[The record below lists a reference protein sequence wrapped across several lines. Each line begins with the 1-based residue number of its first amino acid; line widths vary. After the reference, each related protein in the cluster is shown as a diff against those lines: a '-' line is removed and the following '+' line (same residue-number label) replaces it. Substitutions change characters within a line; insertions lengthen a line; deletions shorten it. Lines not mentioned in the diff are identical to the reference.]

1 MQVFWKKS
9 DTFAEIYAIIRHISC
24 YIIYNVRA
32 KEDMKR
38 LTTLTISLLL
48 MAATGWAQSGMTD
61 NQVMDY
67 VIEQNA
73 KGVSRQQIVTQLM
86 QRGVT
91 MEQLQRL
98 RKKYERQMKNG
109 ALGAEDITAG
119 SKDVKKRMREA
130 NGEKRQDIVDKEKR
144 NVSPYRVKDGRKK
157 TKQNTY
163 DENDKE
169 FNDFDDAV
177 DFMMPDSLKYFYGDE
192 DKEKEPK
199 RKIFGHDVFNNKDLT
214 FESSMNLATPQN
226 YRLGPGDE
234 VNIDIWGASQESITE
249 TVSPDGYVT
258 IEDIGLIQLGGLSVS
273 QAKAKLKNVLGARFQ
288 GSRIE
293 LTVGQTRTIT
303 ISVMGEVKAPG
314 TYTMSAF
321 ATVYNALYMAG
332 GPNEIGTLRNVKV
345 YRNGKLLSNVDVYDF
360 LLNGKL
366 TGDVRL
372 QDNDIV
378 TVGPYEALVNIAGKI
393 KRPMFYEMK
402 KTESA
407 ATLLRYAGGFTGD
420 AYTKAI
426 RIHRKA
432 GQMYS
437 VFNVGE
443 FDLNDFKLMDEDS
456 VSVDSTLNRYQN
468 TVEVKGAV
476 FRPGMYQVGGQICT
490 VKTLIE
496 AADGLTENAI
506 GQHAV
511 MHRMKKDR
519 TLEVKSVDIVGIL
532 EGNVPDI
539 ELKNE
544 DVIYVGSREE
554 EKEDQTITIHGE
566 VNYPGVYKFASNETI
581 EDLVLQAGGLTN
593 AASLAKVD
601 VSRRIIEP
609 DATEAGDTLA
619 FTYSFAL
626 NPDFTIP
633 QGEAPFTLQPYD
645 EVYIRRSPNYN
656 EQQNITIEG
665 EVQFRGNYT
674 LTSSNQ
680 RLSEMIKQAG
690 GLTKRA
696 YPEGAKLLR
705 QMTQEEREM
714 METMLRT
721 AQRNSGND
729 SIDVKKLLTLTTFPV
744 AIELDKA
751 LANPGSDDDPYLREG
766 DRIVVPRYTSTVSI
780 NGEVLYPNTV
790 RYKAGEKA
798 DYYIDLAG
806 GVSSSGKRSQ
816 TIIIYMNGMVAKAD
830 RKHKPRPGCQI
841 VVPTKARRR
850 GLGLTEW
857 LSIGTSTAS
866 IATMI
871 ATIANLI
878 K

>member
-1 MQVFWKKS
+1 M
-9 DTFAEIYAIIRHISC
+9 R
-24 YIIYNVRA
+24 
-32 KEDMKR
+32 R
-38 LTTLTISLLL
+38 LTSLIITVLL
-48 MAATGWAQSGMTD
+48 ATSMTGWAQSSMTD
-61 NQVMDY
+61 NQVVDF

-73 KGVSRQQIVTQLM
+73 KGVSRQDIVTQLFK
-86 QRGVT
+86 RGVT
-91 MEQLQRL
+91 MDQLQRL
-98 RKKYERQMKNG
+98 KKKYERQLKNG
-109 ALGAEDITAG
+109 SLGAIDITAG
-119 SKDVKKRMREA
+119 SKEVKKRMRET
-130 NGEKRQDIVDKEKR
+130 NGEKRKEDTDKEKR
-144 NVSPYRVKDGRKK
+144 NVSPYRVKDNRKK
-157 TKQNTY
+157 TKQNTF
-163 DENDKE
+163 DEKDEE
-169 FNDFDDAV
+169 FTAFDDAA
-177 DFMMPDSLKYFYGDE
+177 DFLMPDSLKYFGNDFFK
-192 DKEKEPK
+192 KEENK
-199 RKIFGHDVFNNKDLT
+199 RKIFGHDIFNNEDLT

-226 YRLGPGDE
+226 YKLGPGDE

-249 TVSPDGYVT
+249 TISPDGYVT
-258 IEDIGLIQLGGLSVS
+258 VEDVGLIQLGGLTVS
-273 QAKAKLKNVLGARFQ
+273 QAKAKLKSVLGARYQ
-288 GSRIE
+288 SSSIE
-293 LTVGQTRTIT
+293 LTLGQTRTVT
-303 ISVMGEVKAPG
+303 ISVIGEVKVPG
-314 TYTMSAF
+314 TYTLSAF
-321 ATVYNALYMAG
+321 STVYNALYMAG
-332 GPNEIGTLRNVKV
+332 GPNDIGTLRNIKV
-345 YRNGKLLSNVDVYDF
+345 YRGGRLLSTVDVYDF
-360 LLNGKL
+360 LLNGHL

-378 TVGPYEALVNIAGKI
+378 TVGPYEALVNITGKI

-402 KTESA
+402 RSESA

-426 RIHRKA
+426 RVNRKA

-443 FDLNDFKLMDEDS
+443 FDLSSFKLMDEDS

-468 TVEVKGAV
+468 MVEVRGAV
-476 FRPGMYQVGGQICT
+476 FRPGRYQVGGHIST
-490 VKTLIE
+490 VKALIE

-506 GQHAV
+506 AQHAV

-519 TLEVKSVDIVGIL
+519 SLEVKSIDVLGIL
-532 EGNVPDI
+532 EGEIPDV

-544 DVIYVGSREE
+544 DVLYIGSREE
-554 EKEDQTITIHGE
+554 EKNDQTITIHGE
-566 VNYPGVYKFASNETI
+566 VNYPGIYKFASNETI

-609 DATEAGDTLA
+609 NALEAGDTLA
-619 FTYSFAL
+619 FTYSFRL

-633 QGEAPFTLQPYD
+633 QGEEPFTLQPYD

-656 EQQNITIEG
+656 EQQNVTVEG

-674 LTSSNQ
+674 LTSSRQ
-680 RLSEMIKQAG
+680 RLSEIIKQAG

-705 QMTQEEREM
+705 QMTPEEREL

-751 LANPGSDDDPYLREG
+751 LAAPGSDDDPYLREG
-766 DRIVVPRYTSTVSI
+766 DRIVVPRFTSTVSI

-790 RYKAGEKA
+790 RYKAGKNA
-798 DYYIDLAG
+798 DYYLDLAG
-806 GVSSSGKRSQ
+806 GVSSTGKRSR

-830 RKHKPRPGCQI
+830 RKHKPKPGCQI
-841 VVPTKARRR
+841 VVPTKSRRR
-850 GLGLTEW
+850 GIGLTEW
-857 LSIGTSTAS
+857 LSIGTTSAS
-866 IATMI
+866 VGTMI
-871 ATIANLI
+871 ATIANLL

>member
-1 MQVFWKKS
+1 
-9 DTFAEIYAIIRHISC
+9 
-24 YIIYNVRA
+24 
-32 KEDMKR
+32 MKR
-38 LTTLTISLLL
+38 IATLIFSLMLTT
-48 MAATGWAQSGMTD
+48 AASWAQSGMTD

-91 MEQLQRL
+91 IDQIRRIQ
-98 RKKYERQMKNG
+98 KKYQKQIKNG
-109 ALGAEDITAG
+109 TLGGQDITAG
-119 SKDVKKRMREA
+119 SKDVKNRLREA
-130 NGEKRQDIVDKEKR
+130 NGEKREEQKAKDKKNASQFR
-144 NVSPYRVKDGRKK
+144 LKD
-157 TKQNTY
+157 TKPKNQTQRHTY
-163 DENDKE
+163 DETDKE
-169 FNDFDDAV
+169 YVEMDEAM
-177 DFMMPDSLKYFYGDE
+177 DFMMPDSLKYNLE
-192 DKEKEPK
+192 EEKEPK
-199 RKIFGHDVFNNKDLT
+199 RKIFGHDVFNNKNLT

-226 YRLGPGDE
+226 YRLGPGDA
-234 VNIDIWGASQESITE
+234 VNVDIWGASQESITE
-249 TVSPDGYVT
+249 TISPDGTIT
-258 IEDIGLIQLGGLSVS
+258 IEDIGVIQLGGLSVS
-273 QAKAKLKNVLGARFQ
+273 QAKAKLRRELGPRYQ
-288 GSRIE
+288 NSKIE
-293 LTVGQTRTIT
+293 LTLGQTRTIT
-303 ISVMGEVKAPG
+303 VSVMGEVKTPG

-332 GPNEIGTLRNVKV
+332 GPNDIGTLRNVKV
-345 YRNGKLLSNVDVYDF
+345 FRNGRLLSNVDVYDF

-372 QDNDIV
+372 QDNDVI
-378 TVGPYEALVNIAGKI
+378 TVSPYEALVNITGKV

-426 RIHRKA
+426 RINRKA
-432 GQMYS
+432 GPQYS
-437 VFNVGE
+437 VFSVGE
-443 FDLNDFKLMDEDS
+443 FDLADFKLMDEDS

-468 TVEVKGAV
+468 MVEIKGAV
-476 FRPGMYQVGGQICT
+476 FRPGMYHVGGQITT
-490 VKTLIE
+490 VKALVE

-511 MHRMKKDR
+511 MHRMKADR
-519 TLEVKSVDIVGIL
+519 TLKMQSLDITGIL
-532 EGNVPDI
+532 EGTVPDV

-544 DVIYVGSREE
+544 DVIFIASHEE
-554 EKEDQTITIHGE
+554 EKLDQTITIHGE
-566 VNYPGVYKFASNETI
+566 VNYPGVYRYASDETV

-601 VSRRIIEP
+601 VSRRIVEP
-609 DATEAGDTLA
+609 EATEAGDTLA
-619 FTYSFAL
+619 FTYSFTL

-633 QGEAPFTLQPYD
+633 QGEQPFTLQPYD

-665 EVQFRGNYT
+665 EVQFAGNYT
-674 LTSSNQ
+674 LSSNGE
-680 RLSEMIKQAG
+680 RLSDVIKHAG
-690 GLTKRA
+690 GLTRRA

-705 QMTQEEREM
+705 RMTQEEQELM
-714 METMLRT
+714 ATMLRT
-721 AQRNSGND
+721 AQRNSGRD
-729 SIDVKKLLTLTTFPV
+729 SIDVSKLVTMTTYPV

-751 LANPGSDDDPYLREG
+751 LANPRSDDDPILREG
-766 DRIVVPRYTSTVSI
+766 DRIVVPRFTSTVSI

-790 RYKAGEKA
+790 RFKEGKDAN
-798 DYYIDLAG
+798 YYIDLAG
-806 GVSSSGKRSQ
+806 GATSSGKKSK

-830 RKHKPRPGCQI
+830 RKHKPAPGCQI
-841 VVPTKARRR
+841 VVPTKARRH
-850 GLGLTEW
+850 GMTLPEI
-857 LSIGTSTAS
+857 LSIGSSTAS

-871 ATIANLI
+871 ATIANLT

>member
-1 MQVFWKKS
+1 M
-9 DTFAEIYAIIRHISC
+9 R
-24 YIIYNVRA
+24 
-32 KEDMKR
+32 R
-38 LTTLTISLLL
+38 LTSLIITVLL
-48 MAATGWAQSGMTD
+48 ATSMTGWAQSSMTD
-61 NQVMDY
+61 NQVVDF

-73 KGVSRQQIVTQLM
+73 KGVSRQDIVTQLFK
-86 QRGVT
+86 RGVT
-91 MEQLQRL
+91 MDQLQRL
-98 RKKYERQMKNG
+98 KKKYERQLKNG
-109 ALGAEDITAG
+109 SLGAMDITAG
-119 SKDVKKRMREA
+119 SKEVKKRMRET
-130 NGEKRQDIVDKEKR
+130 NGEKRKEDIDKEKR
-144 NVSPYRVKDGRKK
+144 NVSPYRVKDNRKK
-157 TKQNTY
+157 TKQNTF
-163 DENDKE
+163 DEKDEE
-169 FNDFDDAV
+169 FTAFDDAA
-177 DFMMPDSLKYFYGDE
+177 DFLMPDSLKYFGTDFFK
-192 DKEKEPK
+192 KEENK
-199 RKIFGHDVFNNKDLT
+199 RKIFGHDIFNNEDLT

-249 TVSPDGYVT
+249 TISPDGYVT
-258 IEDIGLIQLGGLSVS
+258 VEDVGLIQLGGLTVS
-273 QAKAKLKNVLGARFQ
+273 QAKAKLKSVLGARYQ
-288 GSRIE
+288 SSSIE
-293 LTVGQTRTIT
+293 LTLGQTRTVT
-303 ISVMGEVKAPG
+303 ISVIGEVKVPG
-314 TYTMSAF
+314 TYTLSAF
-321 ATVYNALYMAG
+321 STVYNALYMAG
-332 GPNEIGTLRNVKV
+332 GPNDIGTLRNIKV
-345 YRNGKLLSNVDVYDF
+345 YRGGRLLSTVDVYDF
-360 LLNGKL
+360 LLNGHL

-378 TVGPYEALVNIAGKI
+378 TVGPYEALVNITGKI

-402 KTESA
+402 RSESA

-426 RIHRKA
+426 RVNRKA

-443 FDLNDFKLMDEDS
+443 FDLNSFKLMDEDS

-468 TVEVKGAV
+468 MVEVRGAV
-476 FRPGMYQVGGQICT
+476 FRPGRYQVGGHIST
-490 VKTLIE
+490 VKALIE

-506 GQHAV
+506 AQHAV

-519 TLEVKSVDIVGIL
+519 SLEVKSINVLGIL
-532 EGNVPDI
+532 DGEIPDV
-539 ELKNE
+539 ELQNE
-544 DVIYVGSREE
+544 DVLYIGSREE
-554 EKEDQTITIHGE
+554 EKNDQTITIHGE
-566 VNYPGVYKFASNETI
+566 VNYPGIYKFASNETI

-601 VSRRIIEP
+601 VSRRIVEP
-609 DATEAGDTLA
+609 NALEAGDTLA
-619 FTYSFAL
+619 FSYSFRL

-633 QGEAPFTLQPYD
+633 QGEEPFTLQPYD

-656 EQQNITIEG
+656 EQQNVTVEG

-674 LTSSNQ
+674 LTSSRQ
-680 RLSEMIKQAG
+680 RLSEIIKQAG

-705 QMTQEEREM
+705 QMTPEEREL

-751 LANPGSDDDPYLREG
+751 LAAPGSDDDPYLREG
-766 DRIVVPRYTSTVSI
+766 DRIVVPRFTSTVSI

-790 RYKAGEKA
+790 RYKAGENA
-798 DYYIDLAG
+798 DYYLDLAG
-806 GVSSSGKRSQ
+806 GVSSTGKRSR

-830 RKHKPRPGCQI
+830 RKHKPKPGCQI
-841 VVPTKARRR
+841 VVPTKSRRR
-850 GLGLTEW
+850 GIGLTEW
-857 LSIGTSTAS
+857 LSIGTTSAS
-866 IATMI
+866 VGTMI
-871 ATIANLI
+871 ATIANLL

>member
-1 MQVFWKKS
+1 
-9 DTFAEIYAIIRHISC
+9 
-24 YIIYNVRA
+24 
-32 KEDMKR
+32 MKR
-38 LTTLTISLLL
+38 IATLIFSLMLTT
-48 MAATGWAQSGMTD
+48 AASWAQSGMTD

-91 MEQLQRL
+91 IDQIRRIQ
-98 RKKYERQMKNG
+98 KKYQKQIKNG
-109 ALGAEDITAG
+109 TLGGQDITAG
-119 SKDVKKRMREA
+119 SKDVKNRLREA
-130 NGEKRQDIVDKEKR
+130 NGEKREEQKAKDKKNASQFR
-144 NVSPYRVKDGRKK
+144 LKD
-157 TKQNTY
+157 TKPKNQTQRHTY
-163 DENDKE
+163 DETDKE
-169 FNDFDDAV
+169 YVEMDEAM
-177 DFMMPDSLKYFYGDE
+177 DFMMPDSLKYNLE
-192 DKEKEPK
+192 EEKEPK
-199 RKIFGHDVFNNKDLT
+199 RKIFGHDVFNNKNLT

-226 YRLGPGDE
+226 YRLGPGDA
-234 VNIDIWGASQESITE
+234 VNVDIWGASQESITE
-249 TVSPDGYVT
+249 TISPDGTIT
-258 IEDIGLIQLGGLSVS
+258 IEDIGVIQLGGLSVS
-273 QAKAKLKNVLGARFQ
+273 QAKAKLRRELGPRYQ
-288 GSRIE
+288 NSKIE
-293 LTVGQTRTIT
+293 LTLGQTRTIT
-303 ISVMGEVKAPG
+303 VSVMGEVKTPG

-332 GPNEIGTLRNVKV
+332 GPNDIGTLRNVKV
-345 YRNGKLLSNVDVYDF
+345 FRNGRLLSNVDVYDF

-372 QDNDIV
+372 QDNDVI
-378 TVGPYEALVNIAGKI
+378 TVSPYEALVNITGKV

-426 RIHRKA
+426 RINRKA
-432 GQMYS
+432 GPQYS
-437 VFNVGE
+437 VFSVGE
-443 FDLNDFKLMDEDS
+443 FDLADFKLMDEDS

-468 TVEVKGAV
+468 MVEIKGAI
-476 FRPGMYQVGGQICT
+476 FRPGMYHVGGQITT
-490 VKTLIE
+490 VKALVE

-511 MHRMKKDR
+511 MHRMKADR
-519 TLEVKSVDIVGIL
+519 TLKMQSLDITGIL
-532 EGNVPDI
+532 EGTVPDV

-544 DVIYVGSREE
+544 DVIFIASREE
-554 EKEDQTITIHGE
+554 EKFDQTITIHGE
-566 VNYPGVYKFASNETI
+566 VNYPGVYRYASDETV

-601 VSRRIIEP
+601 ISRRIVEP
-609 DATEAGDTLA
+609 EATEAGDTLA
-619 FTYSFAL
+619 FTYSFTL

-633 QGEAPFTLQPYD
+633 QGEQPFTLQPYD

-665 EVQFRGNYT
+665 EVQFAGNYT
-674 LTSSNQ
+674 LSSNGE
-680 RLSEMIKQAG
+680 RLSEVIKHAG
-690 GLTKRA
+690 GLTRRA

-705 QMTQEEREM
+705 RMTQEEQELM
-714 METMLRT
+714 ATMLRT
-721 AQRNSGND
+721 AQRNSGRD
-729 SIDVKKLLTLTTFPV
+729 SIDVSKLVTMTTYPV

-751 LANPGSDDDPYLREG
+751 LANPKSDDDPILREG
-766 DRIVVPRYTSTVSI
+766 DRIVVPRFTSTVSI

-790 RYKAGEKA
+790 RFKEGKDAN
-798 DYYIDLAG
+798 YYIDLAG
-806 GVSSSGKRSQ
+806 GATSSGKKSK

-830 RKHKPRPGCQI
+830 RKHKPAPGCQI
-841 VVPTKARRR
+841 VVPTKARRH
-850 GLGLTEW
+850 GMTLPEI
-857 LSIGTSTAS
+857 LSIGSSTAS

-871 ATIANLI
+871 ATIANLT

>member
-1 MQVFWKKS
+1 
-9 DTFAEIYAIIRHISC
+9 
-24 YIIYNVRA
+24 
-32 KEDMKR
+32 MKR
-38 LTTLTISLLL
+38 LTTLILSLLL
-48 MAATGWAQSGMTD
+48 MTLAGWAQSGMTD
-61 NQVMDY
+61 NQVMDF

-98 RKKYERQMKNG
+98 RKKYQRQMNNG

-119 SKDVKKRMREA
+119 SRDVKKRMREA
-130 NGEKRQDIVDKEKR
+130 NGEKRQDIVEKEKR

-169 FNDFDDAV
+169 FTEFDDAA
-177 DFMMPDSLKYFYGDE
+177 DFMMPDSLKYFYDE
-192 DKEKEPK
+192 YDKEKEPK
-199 RKIFGHDVFNNKDLT
+199 RKIFGHDIFNNKDLT

-249 TVSPDGYVT
+249 TISPDGYVT
-258 IEDIGLIQLGGLSVS
+258 VEDIGLIQLGGLSVT
-273 QAKAKLKNVLGARFQ
+273 QAKAKLRNVLGARYQ

-293 LTVGQTRTIT
+293 LTIGQTRTIT
-303 ISVMGEVKAPG
+303 ISVMGEVKTPG
-314 TYTMSAF
+314 TYTLSAF

-345 YRNGKLLSNVDVYDF
+345 YRNGRLLSNVDVYDF

-490 VKTLIE
+490 VKALIE

-519 TLEVKSVDIVGIL
+519 TLEVMSLDVLGIM
-532 EGNVPDI
+532 EGNVPDV

-544 DVIYVGSREE
+544 DVIYIGSREE

-566 VNYPGVYKFASNETI
+566 VNYPGIYKFASNETI

-609 DATEAGDTLA
+609 NATEAGDTLA
-619 FTYSFAL
+619 FTYSFSL

-633 QGEAPFTLQPYD
+633 QGETPFTLQPYD

>member
-1 MQVFWKKS
+1 
-9 DTFAEIYAIIRHISC
+9 
-24 YIIYNVRA
+24 
-32 KEDMKR
+32 MKR
-38 LTTLTISLLL
+38 LTTLMISLLL
-48 MAATGWAQSGMTD
+48 MTATGWAQSGMTD

-130 NGEKRQDIVDKEKR
+130 NGEKRQDVIDKEKR
-144 NVSPYRVKDGRKK
+144 NVSPYRTKDGRKK

-169 FNDFDDAV
+169 YTEFDDAI
-177 DFMMPDSLKYFYGDE
+177 DFMMPDSLKYYYGDQE
-192 DKEKEPK
+192 KEKGPK

-234 VNIDIWGASQESITE
+234 VNIDIWGASQESVTE
-249 TVSPDGYVT
+249 TISPDGYVT
-258 IEDIGLIQLGGLSVS
+258 IEDIGLVQLGGLSVS
-273 QAKAKLKNVLGARFQ
+273 QAKAKLRSVLGPRFQ

-345 YRNGKLLSNVDVYDF
+345 YRNGRLLSNVDVYDF

-378 TVGPYEALVNIAGKI
+378 TVGPYEALVNITGKI

-426 RIHRKA
+426 RVNRKA

-443 FDLNDFKLMDEDS
+443 FDMNDFKLMDEDS

-468 TVEVKGAV
+468 MVEVIGGV
-476 FRPGMYQVGGQICT
+476 FRPGKYQVGGQICT
-490 VKTLIE
+490 VKALIE

-511 MHRMKKDR
+511 MHRMKADR
-519 TLEVKSVDIVGIL
+519 TLEVKSIDVVGIL
-532 EGNVPDI
+532 EGNVPDV

-544 DVIYVGSREE
+544 DVIYIGSREE

-566 VNYPGVYKFASNETI
+566 VNYPGVYKFASNETV

-609 DATEAGDTLA
+609 NATEASDTLA
-619 FTYSFAL
+619 FTYSFSL

-656 EQQNITIEG
+656 EQQNVTIEG
-665 EVQFRGNYT
+665 EVQFKGNYT
-674 LTSSNQ
+674 LTSSSQ
-680 RLSEMIKQAG
+680 RLSEIIKQAG
-690 GLTKRA
+690 GLTKQA

-751 LANPGSDDDPYLREG
+751 MANPGSDDDPYLREG

-790 RYKAGEKA
+790 RFKAGENA

-830 RKHKPRPGCQI
+830 RKHKPKPGCQI

>member
-1 MQVFWKKS
+1 
-9 DTFAEIYAIIRHISC
+9 
-24 YIIYNVRA
+24 
-32 KEDMKR
+32 MKR
-38 LTTLTISLLL
+38 ITTLIFSLMLIV
-48 MAATGWAQSGMTD
+48 ATGWAQSGMTD
-61 NQVMDY
+61 NQVMDF

-98 RKKYERQMKNG
+98 RKKYQRQMNNG

-119 SKDVKKRMREA
+119 SRDVKKRMREA
-130 NGEKRQDIVDKEKR
+130 NGEKRQDVLDKEKR
-144 NVSPYRVKDGRKK
+144 NVSPYRTKDGRKK

-169 FNDFDDAV
+169 YTEFDDAI
-177 DFMMPDSLKYFYGDE
+177 DFMMPDSLKYYYDQE
-192 DKEKEPK
+192 KEKEPK

-249 TVSPDGYVT
+249 TISPDGYVT
-258 IEDIGLIQLGGLSVS
+258 VEDIGIIQLGGLSVS
-273 QAKAKLKNVLGARFQ
+273 QAKAKLKNVLGPRYQ
-288 GSRIE
+288 GSHIE

-345 YRNGKLLSNVDVYDF
+345 YRNGRLLSNVDVYDF

-378 TVGPYEALVNIAGKI
+378 TVGPYEALVNITGKI
-393 KRPMFYEMK
+393 KRPMYYEMK

-426 RIHRKA
+426 RVNRKA

-443 FDLNDFKLMDEDS
+443 FALNDFKLMDEDS

-468 TVEVKGAV
+468 MVEVRGGV

-490 VKTLIE
+490 VKALIE

-511 MHRMKKDR
+511 MHRMKADR
-519 TLEVKSVDIVGIL
+519 SLEVKSIDIVGIL

-544 DVIYVGSREE
+544 DVIYIGSREE

-566 VNYPGVYKFASNETI
+566 VNYPGVYRFASNETI
-581 EDLVLQAGGLTN
+581 EDLVLQAGGLTS

-609 DATEAGDTLA
+609 NATEAGDTLA

-633 QGEAPFTLQPYD
+633 QGETPFTLQPYD

-656 EQQNITIEG
+656 EQQNVTVEG
-665 EVQFRGNYT
+665 EVQFSGNYT
-674 LTSSNQ
+674 LTSSSQ
-680 RLSEMIKQAG
+680 RLSEIIKQAG

-751 LANPGSDDDPYLREG
+751 MANPGSDDDPYLREG

-790 RYKAGEKA
+790 RFKAGENA

>member
-1 MQVFWKKS
+1 
-9 DTFAEIYAIIRHISC
+9 
-24 YIIYNVRA
+24 
-32 KEDMKR
+32 MKR
-38 LTTLTISLLL
+38 LTTLILSLLL
-48 MAATGWAQSGMTD
+48 ITATGWAQSGMTD

-98 RKKYERQMKNG
+98 KKKYERQMKNG
-109 ALGAEDITAG
+109 SLGAEDITAG
-119 SKDVKKRMREA
+119 SKEVKKRMREA

-144 NVSPYRVKDGRKK
+144 NVSPYRMKDGRKK

-169 FNDFDDAV
+169 FTEFDDAV
-177 DFMMPDSLKYFYGDE
+177 DFMMPDSLKYFYDDF

-199 RKIFGHDVFNNKDLT
+199 RKIFGHDIFNNKDLT

-249 TVSPDGYVT
+249 TISPDGYVT
-258 IEDIGLIQLGGLSVS
+258 VEDIGLIQLGGLSVS
-273 QAKAKLKNVLGARFQ
+273 QAKAKLRNVLGARYQ

-293 LTVGQTRTIT
+293 LTIGQTRTIT

-490 VKTLIE
+490 VKALIE

-519 TLEVKSVDIVGIL
+519 TLEVMSLDILGIL
-532 EGNVPDI
+532 EGNVPDV

-566 VNYPGVYKFASNETI
+566 VNYPGIYKFASNETV

-609 DATEAGDTLA
+609 NATEAGDTLA

-633 QGEAPFTLQPYD
+633 QGETPFTLQPYD

-656 EQQNITIEG
+656 EQQNVTIEG

-680 RLSEMIKQAG
+680 RLSEIIKQAG

-790 RYKAGEKA
+790 RFKAGEKA

-806 GVSSSGKRSQ
+806 GVSSSGKRSR

>member
-1 MQVFWKKS
+1 
-9 DTFAEIYAIIRHISC
+9 
-24 YIIYNVRA
+24 
-32 KEDMKR
+32 MKR
-38 LTTLTISLLL
+38 LTTLIISLLL
-48 MAATGWAQSGMTD
+48 TTFTGWAQSGMTD
-61 NQVMDY
+61 NQVIDY

-130 NGEKRQDIVDKEKR
+130 NGEKRQDTDEKEKR
-144 NVSPYRVKDGRKK
+144 NVSPFRTKDGRKK

-169 FNDFDDAV
+169 YTEFDDAV
-177 DFMMPDSLKYFYGDE
+177 DFMMPDSLKYFYGDL

-199 RKIFGHDVFNNKDLT
+199 RKIFGHDIFNNKDLT

-234 VNIDIWGASQESITE
+234 VNIDIYGASQESISE

-258 IEDIGLIQLGGLSVS
+258 VEDFGLIQLGGLTVS
-273 QAKAKLKNVLGARFQ
+273 QAKQKLRSVLGPRYQ
-288 GSRIE
+288 GSHIE

-303 ISVMGEVKAPG
+303 ISVIGEVKMPG

-345 YRNGKLLSNVDVYDF
+345 YRNGRLLSNVDVYDF

-420 AYTKAI
+420 AYTKAV

-490 VKTLIE
+490 IKALIE

-519 TLEVKSVDIVGIL
+519 TLEVKSVDIIGIL

-539 ELKNE
+539 ELRNE

-566 VNYPGVYKFASNETI
+566 VNYPGVYKFASNETV

-609 DATEAGDTLA
+609 NATEAGDTLA

-633 QGEAPFTLQPYD
+633 QGETPFTLQPYD

-656 EQQNITIEG
+656 EQQNVTIEG

-680 RLSEMIKQAG
+680 RLSQIIKQAG

-806 GVSSSGKRSQ
+806 GVSSTGKRSQ

-841 VVPTKARRR
+841 VVPTKSRRR
-850 GLGLTEW
+850 ALGLTEW

>member
-1 MQVFWKKS
+1 
-9 DTFAEIYAIIRHISC
+9 
-24 YIIYNVRA
+24 
-32 KEDMKR
+32 MKR
-38 LTTLTISLLL
+38 IATLIFSLMLTT
-48 MAATGWAQSGMTD
+48 AASWAQSGMTD

-91 MEQLQRL
+91 IDQIRRIQ
-98 RKKYERQMKNG
+98 KKYQKQIKNG
-109 ALGAEDITAG
+109 TLGGQDITAG
-119 SKDVKKRMREA
+119 SKDVKNRLREA
-130 NGEKRQDIVDKEKR
+130 NGEKREEQKAKDKKNASQFR
-144 NVSPYRVKDGRKK
+144 LKD
-157 TKQNTY
+157 TKPKNQTQRHTY
-163 DENDKE
+163 DETDKE
-169 FNDFDDAV
+169 YVEMDEAM
-177 DFMMPDSLKYFYGDE
+177 DFMMPDSLKYNLE
-192 DKEKEPK
+192 EEKEPK
-199 RKIFGHDVFNNKDLT
+199 RKIFGHDVFNNKNLT

-226 YRLGPGDE
+226 YRLGPGDA
-234 VNIDIWGASQESITE
+234 VNVDIWGASQESITE
-249 TVSPDGYVT
+249 TISPDGTIT
-258 IEDIGLIQLGGLSVS
+258 IEDIGVIQLGGLSVS
-273 QAKAKLKNVLGARFQ
+273 QAKAKLRRELGPRYQ
-288 GSRIE
+288 NSKIE
-293 LTVGQTRTIT
+293 LTLGQTRTIT
-303 ISVMGEVKAPG
+303 VSVMGEVKTPG

-332 GPNEIGTLRNVKV
+332 GPNDIGTLRNVKV
-345 YRNGKLLSNVDVYDF
+345 FRNGRLLSNVDVYDF

-372 QDNDIV
+372 QDNDVI
-378 TVGPYEALVNIAGKI
+378 TVSPYEALVNITGKV

-426 RIHRKA
+426 RINRKA
-432 GQMYS
+432 GPQYS
-437 VFNVGE
+437 VFSVGE
-443 FDLNDFKLMDEDS
+443 FDLADFKLMDEDS

-468 TVEVKGAV
+468 MVEIKGAV
-476 FRPGMYQVGGQICT
+476 FRPGMYHVGGQITT
-490 VKTLIE
+490 VKALVE

-511 MHRMKKDR
+511 MHRMKADR
-519 TLEVKSVDIVGIL
+519 TLKMQSLDITGIL
-532 EGNVPDI
+532 EGTVPDV

-544 DVIYVGSREE
+544 DVIFIASREE
-554 EKEDQTITIHGE
+554 EKLDQTITIHGE
-566 VNYPGVYKFASNETI
+566 VNYPGVYRYASDETV

-601 VSRRIIEP
+601 VSRRIVEP
-609 DATEAGDTLA
+609 EATEAGDTLA
-619 FTYSFAL
+619 FTYSFTL

-633 QGEAPFTLQPYD
+633 QGEQPFTLQPYD

-665 EVQFRGNYT
+665 EVQFAGNYT
-674 LTSSNQ
+674 LSSNGE
-680 RLSEMIKQAG
+680 RLSDVIKHAG
-690 GLTKRA
+690 GLTRRA

-705 QMTQEEREM
+705 RMTQEEQELM
-714 METMLRT
+714 ATMLRT
-721 AQRNSGND
+721 AQRNSGRD
-729 SIDVKKLLTLTTFPV
+729 SIDVSKLVTMTTYPV

-751 LANPGSDDDPYLREG
+751 LANPRSDDDPILREG
-766 DRIVVPRYTSTVSI
+766 DRIVVPRFTSTVSI

-790 RYKAGEKA
+790 RFKEGKDAN
-798 DYYIDLAG
+798 YYIDLAG
-806 GVSSSGKRSQ
+806 GATSSGKKSK

-830 RKHKPRPGCQI
+830 RKHKPAPGCQI
-841 VVPTKARRR
+841 VVPTKARRH
-850 GLGLTEW
+850 GMTLPEI
-857 LSIGTSTAS
+857 LSIGSSTAS

-871 ATIANLI
+871 ATIANLT

>member
-1 MQVFWKKS
+1 
-9 DTFAEIYAIIRHISC
+9 
-24 YIIYNVRA
+24 
-32 KEDMKR
+32 MKR
-38 LTTLTISLLL
+38 LTTLILSLLL
-48 MAATGWAQSGMTD
+48 ITATGWAQSGMTD

-73 KGVSRQQIVTQLM
+73 KGMSRQQIVTQLM

-98 RKKYERQMKNG
+98 KKKYERQMKNG
-109 ALGAEDITAG
+109 SLGAEDITAG
-119 SKDVKKRMREA
+119 SKEVKKRMREA

-144 NVSPYRVKDGRKK
+144 NVSPYRMKDGRKK

-169 FNDFDDAV
+169 FTEFDDAV
-177 DFMMPDSLKYFYGDE
+177 DFMMPDSLKYFYYDF

-199 RKIFGHDVFNNKDLT
+199 RKIFGHDIFNNKDLT

-249 TVSPDGYVT
+249 TISPDGYVT
-258 IEDIGLIQLGGLSVS
+258 VEDIGLIQLSGLSVS
-273 QAKAKLKNVLGARFQ
+273 QAKAKLRNVLGARYQ

-293 LTVGQTRTIT
+293 LTIGQTRTIT

-490 VKTLIE
+490 VKALIE

-519 TLEVKSVDIVGIL
+519 TLEVMSLDILGIL
-532 EGNVPDI
+532 EGNVPDV

-566 VNYPGVYKFASNETI
+566 VNYPGIYKFASNETI

-609 DATEAGDTLA
+609 NATEAGDTLA
-619 FTYSFAL
+619 FTYSFSL

-633 QGEAPFTLQPYD
+633 QGETPFTLQPYD